1 MMLSQKCMRTVRK
14 IVKPTS
20 VKGDLSHTKRCF
32 NNQLVEIMTMNRRLR
47 GLALLLAFMCATSAT
62 WAICETERQNYIDA
76 GVADQREACGRN
88 WGGGDKICTEGET
101 VARFSKFTAEA
112 FDWVKTLV
120 GDERQK
126 NLNRIIPEEKDFLDQ
141 FAKNPRSSKSKLF
154 AAERTHIICLIKNTS
169 GQSAGSAF
177 NRQSD
182 AQINPSSSQAQQ
194 SQVAQA
200 QQTAQQT
207 QSRADQQ
214 RQGKRKTNDP
224 AAQAH
229 ECVAIDQAGSGNY
242 GAFKNTC
249 GYKVNFT
256 TCNYKPR
263 TIQGGFNWSAD
274 FDCEKNQFG
283 LHTPDAGRSV
293 AAHNR
298 NTEMVYWFACKAP
311 ATPVDAAFVVG
322 KGIEARCHN

>member
-1 MMLSQKCMRTVRK
+1 MRVVQKKFVLTLFPVLLCAVNSAWA
-14 IVKPTS
+14 V
-20 VKGDLSHTKRCF
+20 CEA
-32 NNQLVEIMTMNRRLR
+32 EISK
-47 GLALLLAFMCATSAT
+47 A
-62 WAICETERQNYIDA
+62 IDA
-76 GVADQREACGRN
+76 DAEWARPRIEEQLKGYRPGMQR
-88 WGGGDKICTEGET
+88 
-101 VARFSKFTAEA
+101 V
-112 FDWVKTLV
+112 
-120 GDERQK
+120 Q
-126 NLNRIIPEEKDFLDQ
+126 NLEERIIASRDFWESKSRNAAMKPKEEALGTFNQ
-141 FAKNPRSSKSKLF
+141 VAKNPPRPSSDT
-154 AAERTHIICLIKNTS
+154 AIDNIQRTRHLADLCIWREASSGNKGSSNQS
-169 GQSAGSAF
+169 GQLNQRNEQPSGEAQQ
-177 NRQSD
+177 QS
-182 AQINPSSSQAQQ
+182 QQAQQ
-194 SQVAQA
+194 SA
-200 QQTAQQT
+200 QQNQA
-207 QSRADQQ
+207 RADQL

-274 FDCEKNQFG
+274 FDCEKSQFG

>member
-1 MMLSQKCMRTVRK
+1 MRAVREM
-14 IVKPTS
+14 VKPTS

-32 NNQLVEIMTMNRRLR
+32 KNQLVEIMTMNRRLR
-47 GLALLLAFMCATSAT
+47 GMALLLAFMCATSAT
-62 WAICETERQNYIDA
+62 WAICETERQDYIDA
-76 GVADQREACGRN
+76 AVAHQRERCGKNLDNRN
-88 WGGGDKICTEGET
+88 CIEKEI
-101 VARFSKFTAEA
+101 VAMHSRYAASS
-112 FDWVKTLV
+112 FDWAKTLV
-120 GDERQK
+120 GDERQAA
-126 NLNRIIPEEKDFLDQ
+126 LNRTILEEKRLLNLLAEKPGERYFKFL
-141 FAKNPRSSKSKLF
+141 ATGKTYL
-154 AAERTHIICLIKNTS
+154 ICLIKNTS
-169 GQSAGSAF
+169 GQSAGSALD
-177 NRQSD
+177 RQND

-194 SQVAQA
+194 SQVAQ
-200 QQTAQQT
+200 AQQT

-229 ECVAIDQAGSGNY
+229 ECIEIDKAGSGNF

-249 GYKVNFT
+249 NFNVNFY
-256 TCNYKPR
+256 TCNYKPKI
-263 TIQGGFNWSAD
+263 IQGGFNWSAD
-274 FDCEKNQFG
+274 FDCKKNQFG